1 VPALPSSTLTPG
13 RLAMLAQE
21 LAAATEI
28 DGLMFETGALFE
40 PAASAA
46 SDVSWA
52 IRARRAALDASR
64 LTPAQQEVL
73 AVFRAVEQ
81 VLPAVKLVLV
91 ERGIASRS
99 AIADLTFTNIREGDP
114 VHAPDRVEPSG
125 RFGPWINGREGPPDA
140 EAVYA
145 VARGYRMRGAM
156 AAGWCPDDPAADR
169 PAAAVVA
176 PATSASRVPK
186 RP

>member
-1 VPALPSSTLTPG
+1 
-13 RLAMLAQE
+13 
-21 LAAATEI
+21 
-28 DGLMFETGALFE
+28 
-40 PAASAA
+40 
-46 SDVSWA
+46 
-52 IRARRAALDASR
+52 LDASR

-114 VHAPDRVEPSG
+114 VHAPDRVEASG
-125 RFGPWINGREGPPDA
+125 RFGPWITGREGPPDA

-176 PATSASRVPK
+176 PATSASRVPT